1 MIYLVLATDIF
12 DKELNDLR
20 KARWFNAFSDLNGTT
35 QSKNELKATIV
46 IEHIIQASDVS
57 HTMQHWHVFS
67 KWNRRFFKEMY
78 TAYCQG
84 RLATDPCT
92 FWYDGEL
99 GFFDNYVIPLAKKLR
114 DSYVFGVSS
123 EESLSYAESN
133 REEWKERGHEILK
146 SMIDEVVPEVRKQ
159 LDLLDES

>member
-1 MIYLVLATDIF
+1 VLATDIF
-12 DKELNDLR
+12 DKGLNDLR
-20 KARWFNAFSDLNGTT
+20 KARWQQAFSDD
-35 QSKNELKATIV
+35 NEAVIERNDELRATIV

-78 TAYCQG
+78 VAYCQG
-84 RLATDPCT
+84 RLVTDPCT

-99 GFFDNYVIPLAKKLR
+99 AFFDNYVIPLAKKLR
-114 DSYVFGVSS
+114 DSYVFGVTS
-123 EESLSYAESN
+123 EESLSYAENN

-146 SMIDEVVPEVRKQ
+146 SMIDEVVPEVKKE
-159 LDLLDES
+159 LGLLECD